1 MKAPAR
7 DEIIEEIRRHRHA
20 HAESLDFDLA
30 KITKDFQR
38 QQEEAGAATVRRPP
52 RKPRTVSKRT
62 A

>member
-20 HAESLDFDLA
+20 HAESLGFDLDR
-30 KITKDFQR
+30 ITKDFQR
-38 QQEEAGAATVRRPP
+38 QQQESGAATVRRKP
-52 RKPRTVSKRT
+52 RKPRTTGKRP